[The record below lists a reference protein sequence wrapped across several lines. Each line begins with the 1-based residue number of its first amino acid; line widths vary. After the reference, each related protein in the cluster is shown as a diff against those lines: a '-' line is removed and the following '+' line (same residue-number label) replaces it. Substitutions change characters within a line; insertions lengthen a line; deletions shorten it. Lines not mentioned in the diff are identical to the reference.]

1 MMRKTTV
8 HVLKLNS
15 NFATAVFSG
24 LKTFEIRKND
34 RGFQTG
40 DRILFSVVDD
50 NGRDVGHPLNN
61 IPFEITYILSG
72 WGIENGYVGLAIK
85 KTKQSRKRG

>member
-24 LKTFEIRKND
+24 IKTFEIRKND

-40 DRILFSVVDD
+40 DHILFIVVDD
-50 NGRDVGHPLNN
+50 SGRNVDHPLNN
-61 IPFEITYILSG
+61 VDYEITYVLSG
-72 WGIENGYVGLAIK
+72 WGIQEGYVALAIR
-85 KTKQSRKRG
+85 KTKKRR

>member
-1 MMRKTTV
+1 MRKTTV

-24 LKTFEIRKND
+24 IKTFEIRKND

-40 DRILFSVVDD
+40 DHILFIVVDD
-50 NGRDVGHPLNN
+50 AGRNVDHPLNN
-61 IPFEITYILSG
+61 VDYEITYVLSG